1 MSLDL
6 RALKIYIDGSA
17 LNNPG
22 GAGGIAAWVEFPI
35 DWNRPDEQLF
45 QQGFQE
51 TTNNRM
57 ELLACIRAF
66 EYVRAQRFDLSV
78 QRVQIVT
85 DSTYVHDSFFHAER
99 WRKNGWRNFDGKPIE
114 NRDLWKAL
122 LSVRSKV
129 KVRTEVKRM
138 PGKKS
143 PILKAVDKS
152 AKAASAQPWSVDRGF
167 RRGKIERSKTGG
179 KRAASMFPAEGQ
191 QVIIR
196 IYRTALLGRYD
207 HKIYFEVLSEQ
218 SDQFAEKACAFTS
231 PEVAVDLHRHHVY
244 RVVFNANPKYPII
257 ERIIEEVE
265 IPKISVTPERG
276 AG

>member
-1 MSLDL
+1 MSFDP

-17 LNNPG
+17 LKNPG
-22 GAGGIAAWVEFPI
+22 GAGGVAGWLEFPL
-35 DWNRPDEQLF
+35 DSNRPDEQLF

-66 EYVRAQRFDLSV
+66 EYVRAHGFDLGV
-78 QRVQIVT
+78 ERVQIVT
-85 DSTYVHDSFFHAER
+85 DSKYVHDFFFHAEK

-143 PILKAVDKS
+143 PILKAVDRS
-152 AKAASAQPWSVDRGF
+152 AKIASAQPWSIDRGF
-167 RRGKIERSKTGG
+167 RRGKIGRSKTG
-179 KRAASMFPAEGQ
+179 RRHAASMFPADRQE
-191 QVIIR
+191 VIIR
-196 IYRTALLGRYD
+196 IYRTGLLGRSD
-207 HKIYFEVLSEQ
+207 HKIYFEILSEQ
-218 SDQFAEKACAFTS
+218 SGQFAEKAYAFAS
-231 PEVAVDLHRHHVY
+231 AEVAVDLHRHHVY
-244 RVVFNANPKYPII
+244 RVLFNANLKYPII
-257 ERIIEEVE
+257 ERIINEL
-265 IPKISVTPERG
+265 
-276 AG
+276 ALA